1 MSKAKIPVELAVILQ
16 DLAIVEPDA
25 SKLVTKV
32 KQRAALQV
40 KDYVEIM
47 LSKLN
52 VSKEGT
58 KSLAATVAETRSI
71 LMRVEQHDERREEH
85 EEAHVVV

>member
-71 LMRVEQHDERREEH
+71 LMRVEQDDERREEH
-85 EEAHVVV
+85 DEADVVV

>member
-16 DLAIVEPDA
+16 DLAIVETDA

>member
-1 MSKAKIPVELAVILQ
+1 MSKTKIPVELAVILQ

-71 LMRVEQHDERREEH
+71 LMRVEQDDERREEH
-85 EEAHVVV
+85 DEADVVV